1 MSVEIKKYKARIF
14 GELYAI
20 KSDEDE
26 KFVAEVV
33 GTVDNYM
40 REISLKSS
48 GALDG
53 KQVAVLAALKLAQEL
68 LELQGHVYKDK
79 QHLKDIMALLDREE
93 ISLL

>member
-14 GELYAI
+14 GELYSI

-26 KFVAEVV
+26 IFVTEVV

-40 REISLKSS
+40 KEISAKSS
-48 GALDG
+48 NVLDG
-53 KQVAVLAALKLAQEL
+53 KQVAVLAALRIAQEL
-68 LELQGHVYKDK
+68 LELQGQIYKDK
-79 QHLKDIMALLDREE
+79 QHLKDIMALLDKEE

>member
-1 MSVEIKKYKARIF
+1 MSIEIKKYKARIF
-14 GELYAI
+14 GELYSI

-40 REISLKSS
+40 REISAKSS
-48 GALDG
+48 NALDG
-53 KQVAVLAALKLAQEL
+53 KQIAVLAALKIAQEL
-68 LELQGHVYKDK
+68 LELQGQIYKDK
-79 QHLKDIMALLDREE
+79 QHLKDIMALLDKEE

>member
-20 KSDEDE
+20 RSDEDE
-26 KFVAEVV
+26 KFIAEVV

-53 KQVAVLAALKLAQEL
+53 KQVAVLAALRLAQEL
-68 LELQGHVYKDK
+68 LELQGQIYKDE
-79 QHLKDIMALLDREE
+79 QHLKDIMALLNKEE
-93 ISLL
+93 ISLF

>member
-14 GELYAI
+14 GELYSI

-26 KFVAEVV
+26 RFVAEVV

-40 REISLKSS
+40 REISAKSS
-48 GALDG
+48 NVLDG
-53 KQVAVLAALKLAQEL
+53 KQVAVLAALKIAQEL
-68 LELQGHVYKDK
+68 LELQGQIYKDK
-79 QHLKDIMALLDREE
+79 QHLKDIMALLDKEE

>member
-20 KSDEDE
+20 KSDDDE

-33 GTVDNYM
+33 GIVDNYM

-48 GALDG
+48 GVLDG
-53 KQVAVLAALKLAQEL
+53 KQVAVFAALKLAQEL
-68 LELQGHVYKDK
+68 LELQGNVYKDK
-79 QHLKDIMALLDREE
+79 QHLTEIIALIDKE
-93 ISLL
+93 ISLS

>member
-20 KSDEDE
+20 KSDDDE

-53 KQVAVLAALKLAQEL
+53 KQVAVFAALKLAQEL
-68 LELQGHVYKDK
+68 LELQGNVYKDK
-79 QHLKDIMALLDREE
+79 QHLTEIIALVDKE
-93 ISLL
+93 ISLS